1 MRFFSIY
8 INQLMNNLRL
18 GKKLILIALIFTF
31 PMVLGTFELV
41 SNYQKKRDFILNEIV
56 GIDLTEPLIKSIY
69 LIQKHKELSTIE
81 LNSKSKELVQL
92 NETKSQINSQFNN
105 YRSMQERSHLL
116 FNQEKFESI
125 VKHWNNIIVN
135 ESKLNLEQ
143 SNYEHAKILKDL
155 IAQIQIIGNISGVIL
170 DDDKESYYL
179 LTIRQLALPK
189 LLQSIELIRF
199 SVFDFSH
206 EKMSEIKKEKENY
219 LLISFKQLR
228 GMAEDILER
237 VHFSTEDNE
246 YILSRL
252 KIPVKNLDDQIKNYE
267 NNIKNYFLKN
277 RFVYDE
283 NIAVYTQDV
292 ISEVSD
298 FNKIVDALVKER
310 LQARLSSIEYRFWSI
325 VGLIFLLYV
334 VGIYLFFVIYKST
347 SLSLNKAL
355 ITMNNVKRGDFYVE
369 YQVTSTDE
377 FGELLKNSQE
387 MIQIL
392 NNFTNVQV
400 QMAEKHKSG
409 DTTFKANSSQFTGIY
424 KEMVE
429 NSNNLI
435 DTLAQLNTDLIKA
448 SKIKSEFLASMSH
461 EIRTP
466 LNAII
471 GMSELLSETE
481 LNEEQ
486 KNYVNVFQQSGK
498 TLLSIIND
506 ILDFSKIE
514 SGKMQLLEEKIT
526 LSQIIFELNDIFKF
540 KAKEKGL
547 EFNVEAE
554 PDVKDHF
561 LGDKIKILQI
571 FINLIG
577 NAIKFTS
584 EGKVT
589 LKVKNNNDHQLK
601 GNLAFEI
608 SDTGKGIRA
617 DQIENLF
624 KEFTQEDTSVTRE
637 YGGTGLGLAITK
649 RLVNMMGGE
658 IKVSSKLG
666 VGSSFLFTLD
676 LKERV
681 VEDAEFQLNNGSEFD
696 FDYSQLNL
704 LLVDDVAINRNIVKG
719 FLKKTKINIIEAENG
734 EVAINVIKNKNIDI
748 VLMDIQMP
756 VKDGLTAT
764 REIRKYEKE
773 HKLSP
778 VIIVALTAHALEEE
792 RKKGIDAGVDDYLVK
807 PIKKNDL
814 LSVLNK
820 NIKH

>member
-1 MRFFSIY
+1 
-8 INQLMNNLRL
+8 MNDLRL

-31 PMVLGTFELV
+31 PMVLGTIELV
-41 SNYQKKRDFILNEIV
+41 SGFQKKRDFILNEIA
-56 GIDLTEPLIKSIY
+56 GITLTEPLIEAVNQV
-69 LIQKHKELSTIE
+69 QKHKELSTID
-81 LNSKSKELVQL
+81 NKTKF
-92 NETKSQINSQFNN
+92 NEIRKIQATRERINFLLKNHQMLLASSRLKVSQD
-105 YRSMQERSHLL
+105 
-116 FNQEKFESI
+116 KFESVI
-125 VKHWNNIIVN
+125 KHWNNIVIN
-135 ESKLNLEQ
+135 EANLNFAQ
-143 SNYEHAKILKDL
+143 SNYEHVRILKDL
-155 IAQIQIIGNISGVIL
+155 IAQIQIIGNISGIIL
-170 DDDKESYYL
+170 DDDKETYYL
-179 LTIRQLALPK
+179 LTIRQIALPK
-189 LLQSIELIRF
+189 IVQSIEQIRF
-199 SVFDFSH
+199 SVQDFSY
-206 EKMSEIKKEKENY
+206 EEMSELKKEKENY
-219 LLISFKQLR
+219 LLIYFKQLR
-228 GMAEDILER
+228 LQLEDILER
-237 VHFSTEDNE
+237 VNFSSEDNS
-246 YILSRL
+246 YIYNILRVPS
-252 KIPVKNLDDQIKNYE
+252 KDLDDQVKNYE
-267 NNIKNYFLKN
+267 NSIKNYFLKN
-277 RFVYDE
+277 KFTYDE
-283 NIAVYTQDV
+283 NVTVYTDQAL
-292 ISEVSD
+292 SEIID
-298 FNKIVDALVKER
+298 FSKIVDDLVKDRINER
-310 LQARLSSIEYRFWSI
+310 LISIEYRFWMI

-334 VGIYLFFVIYKST
+334 IGIYLFYVIYKST
-347 SLSLNKAL
+347 SLSLSKAL

-369 YQVTSTDE
+369 YQVNSTDE

-387 MIQIL
+387 MIHTL

-409 DTTFKANSSQFTGIY
+409 DTTFKANSSEFTGIY

-471 GMSELLSETE
+471 GMSELLSETD

-486 KNYVNVFQQSGK
+486 RNYVNVFQQSGK

-540 KAKEKGL
+540 KAEEKGL
-547 EFNVEAE
+547 EFILEAD

-561 LGDKIKILQI
+561 LGDKVKILQI

-577 NAIKFTS
+577 NAIKFTA
-584 EGKVT
+584 EGQVT
-589 LKVKNNNDHQLK
+589 LKVKNNRDHQLK
-601 GNLAFEI
+601 GNLVFEI
-608 SDTGKGIRA
+608 SDTGKGIRS
-617 DQIENLF
+617 DQIDNLF

-658 IKVSSKLG
+658 IKVTSKQG

-676 LKERV
+676 LKERLI
-681 VEDAEFQLNNGSEFD
+681 ENAELNLNNVQTLEVDCSH
-696 FDYSQLNL
+696 LTL

-719 FLKKTKINIIEAENG
+719 FLKKTNIKIIEAENG
-734 EVAINVIKNKNIDI
+734 EIAINIVKNNKIDI

-764 REIRKYEKE
+764 REIRKFESDNSLP
-773 HKLSP
+773 H
-778 VIIVALTAHALEEE
+778 VFIVALTAHALEEE
-792 RKKGIDAGVDDYLVK
+792 RSKGIDAGVDDYLIK

-814 LSVLNK
+814 IFILHK
-820 NIKH
+820 NMLGNAEA